1 MIRALSTS
9 ALGLRANQQRLEASA
24 HNTANSTV
32 SETAKLRTQ
41 AREIPR
47 GGVQTQTRATN
58 SKARGEPVEEA
69 VEQIAA
75 TQNFKANVRA
85 VQTQDDMLGTL
96 LDLHA

>member
-9 ALGLRANQQRLEASA
+9 ASGLRANQQRLKASA
-24 HNTANSTV
+24 HNTANSTAPD
-32 SETAKLRTQ
+32 TAKLRTRAQ
-41 AREIPR
+41 EIP
-47 GGVQTQTRATN
+47 GDGVQTQTRASG

-75 TQNFKANVRA
+75 AQNFKANVRA

-96 LDLHA
+96 LDLRT